1 MRKPTR
7 RLGHRTRQ
15 RQKHVIRILAG
26 CAVIGAVILIK
37 TTTFF
42 SLTEVID
49 AQASE
54 SSTIELNEQNLISD
68 FSVSA
73 PVVRTRKSPDPSTIY
88 FRKIK
93 TQPNPKAE

>member
-15 RQKHVIRILAG
+15 RQKHAIRILAG
-26 CAVIGAVILIK
+26 CAVVGVILFIK
-37 TTTFF
+37 TTSIF
-42 SLTEVID
+42 SLSEIMD

-54 SSTIELNEQNLISD
+54 SSAIEVKDQNLINE

-73 PVVRTRKSPDPSTIY
+73 PVVRTNLSPDPSTVY
-88 FRKIK
+88 FRKVI